1 MKHIRKSSWDEV
13 LRKMITWGNH
23 PKSNER
29 RYVPSGSISK
39 SKFLHIHI
47 KSTTLHKL
55 PVEQLKWTLAEIQ
68 DDDIGLISYMNCV
81 EWASIRVL
89 ETARSSKIKEIQA
102 SRSRRELGVLVRS
115 NEKGW
120 HIILDG
126 CHRICAA
133 HLKSKLPGKK
143 VFVGEG
149 DVGGWV
155 NRWMWR

>member
-1 MKHIRKSSWDEV
+1 MKYIRESSWNEV

-29 RYVPSGSISK
+29 RYIPSGSISK
-39 SKFLHIHI
+39 SKFLHIR
-47 KSTTLHKL
+47 STTLYKL

-89 ETARSSKIKEIQA
+89 ETARSSKIKEIQTG
-102 SRSRRELGVLVRS
+102 RSRRELGVLVRS
-115 NEKGW
+115 SERGW

-126 CHRICAA
+126 CHRISAA
-133 HLKSKLPGKK
+133 HLKGNLAGKK

-149 DVGGWV
+149 NVRDWV
-155 NRWMWR
+155 HRWMWR